1 MNGICYVQTIGL
13 MMCAMVS
20 FAQQPKMV
28 VTVEKFENE
37 ANAPTEFFNSL
48 RTRITDN
55 IVNTRKFE
63 VVERQRLASVLSE
76 RKLVDAGMTEEN
88 ETTPQAGK
96 LKAAGFILYGSVLS
110 LGLDKTQSDVVGLS
124 AAKGT
129 AKVEI
134 QLRFANAES
143 GKIISSKT
151 VIATKSQSRM
161 EGDGQQVTGNV
172 GEQVVQD
179 AIREAAK
186 KVTEALVDL
195 AYPTK
200 ILKLNPSDM
209 LVNLTKE
216 QTEIGAV
223 YEVFSAGEEIK
234 DPDTGESLG
243 ASEELVGKVEV
254 ARTSPKFSFVV
265 PVSPAEIAAFKV
277 GMLVRRQDEEA
288 AKQEKVKA
296 RKEAV
301 KTFESRF

>member
-1 MNGICYVQTIGL
+1 MKGICFVQFFSLI
-13 MMCAMVS
+13 MCALTGL
-20 FAQQPKMV
+20 AQQQKMV

-37 ANAPTEFFNSL
+37 ANAPDEFFNSL

-55 IVNTRKFE
+55 IVNTRKFD

-76 RKLVDAGMTEEN
+76 RKLADAGMTEEN
-88 ETTPQAGK
+88 ETTPQAGQ
-96 LKAAGFILYGSVLS
+96 LKSAGFILYGSVLS
-110 LGLDKTQSDVVGLS
+110 LGFDQTKADVVGLS

-129 AKVEI
+129 AKVEL

-161 EGDGQQVTGNV
+161 AGDGQQTSGNV
-172 GEQVVQD
+172 EDQIIQD

-186 KVTEALVDL
+186 KVSDALMDL
-195 AYPTK
+195 AYPAK
-200 ILKLNPSDM
+200 ILKVNQSDM

-254 ARTSPKFSFVV
+254 SRTNPKFAFVV
-265 PVSPAEIAAFKV
+265 PVSPSEIGAFKA

-288 AKQEKVKA
+288 AKQEKIKA
-296 RKEAV
+296 RKESV